1 MDRSELE
8 KQLAVCVA
16 QLAERALLSLVEV
29 AQRVVA
35 GDRNGASRRAEE
47 AARRQKLQ
55 SAADLAANRVK
66 LAEKEVQAKLER
78 RRVAAVEAAK
88 AGKAAKELEAK
99 EKAKGQPK
107 KGDEPKTADDK
118 SKKPPAGAKA
128 PAG

>member
-8 KQLAVCVA
+8 KQLAACVA

-55 SAADLAANRVK
+55 SAADLSANRVK
-66 LAEKEVQAKLER
+66 NAEKEVQAKLER
-78 RRVAAVEAAK
+78 KRLAAAEAAK
-88 AGKAAKELEAK
+88 VAKAEKTPEPKKAAEP
-99 EKAKGQPK
+99 KAKDQPGAK
-107 KGDEPKTADDK
+107 D
-118 SKKPPAGAKA
+118 PAG
-128 PAG
+128 